1 MLKFYLE
8 LQIHEILKNNG
19 LFEKFKSLISI
30 KKQPTNHTS

>member
-19 LFEKFKSLISI
+19 LFEKFKSSL
-30 KKQPTNHTS
+30 NL